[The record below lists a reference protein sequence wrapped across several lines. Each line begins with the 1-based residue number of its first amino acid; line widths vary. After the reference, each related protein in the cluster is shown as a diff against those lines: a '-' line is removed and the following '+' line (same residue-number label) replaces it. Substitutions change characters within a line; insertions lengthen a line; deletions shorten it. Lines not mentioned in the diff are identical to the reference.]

1 MWDAARAVF
10 GNKWTLL
17 NAYIRKET
25 LKISDLSFHIKKLE
39 KGEKIKT
46 SKLKK
51 ENSKLKKENSKHKT
65 ENQWNGK
72 RQRVKR
78 LELGFFKRL
87 IKLINP

>member
-10 GNKWTLL
+10 GNKWTFL

-46 SKLKK
+46 
-51 ENSKLKKENSKHKT
+51 SKLKKENSKHKT